1 MHARKLPRISDG
13 LHEKHQTHSYENA
26 RYSSKYRYSNHEK
39 NRDSPSTNSLRSS
52 SPDSRSQS
60 PRCHKAANYYK
71 AREKERER
79 ERENRERDRDR
90 ERDRERERHR
100 ERTHDRERERDRGEY
115 SDYRDT
121 REDSRSP
128 KDRRREVR
136 DRERDRERERDG
148 RGAHDRLNSVHK
160 KEEKER
166 QLRVGDW
173 SEHVSSSGKK
183 YYYNCRTEVSQW
195 EKPAEWLEWE
205 RQRAKENSHRSHDK
219 TSNRPEKHS
228 SLGESY
234 RDVRGDLRDGDRDR
248 TERERRNAYHPDEV
262 YDRRDRKYNQDGGVD
277 MEISSGDSTPTSEH
291 LHNRGNGGVPGP
303 ENSHESNSGSG
314 QVSLST
320 SGLVNSCGPVSTHSN
335 SVTASGHSGLQ
346 SKLRGGGLLSS
357 SLPPSSLPNMISGTS
372 SSSSGMNCIA
382 GTSNSTTNT
391 TTTTTTTTT
400 SSTTSLPPG
409 PLSSLSAPMAVPQIL
424 NSHPRLA
431 ALTKNN
437 LEMDTSKSSVNSN
450 NTHSHE
456 EGTLGNSKLE
466 PLTISANSNN
476 IGGGPPTPTHSE
488 NQDGIDIRK
497 VGSPTSSSINSIQSL
512 SASVGGSLAG
522 LRPSVP
528 ALTPSLANY
537 YKEPLITH
545 VQSWPAENLEK
556 QAQRFAE
563 EAHTVGS
570 LVMTRVSAEL
580 KMARSLVRLAEIQ
593 ATLHE
598 QRILFLR
605 AQKRDLEE
613 MKAQN
618 SFMSDT

>member
-1 MHARKLPRISDG
+1 MVMHARKLPRISDG

-39 NRDSPSTNSLRSS
+39 SRDSPSTNSLRSS

-71 AREKERER
+71 VREKERER

-100 ERTHDRERERDRGEY
+100 ERNHDRERERDRGEY
-115 SDYRDT
+115 SEYRDT

-136 DRERDRERERDG
+136 DRDRDRERERDG

-166 QLRVGDW
+166 QMRVGDW

-219 TSNRPEKHS
+219 TSGRQEKHS

-234 RDVRGDLRDGDRDR
+234 RDVRGDLRDGDHER
-248 TERERRNAYHPDEV
+248 TERDRRNAYHSEEV

-291 LHNRGNGGVPGP
+291 LHNRGNGGVP
-303 ENSHESNSGSG
+303 ENSHKTKSGIAP
-314 QVSLST
+314 VSLST
-320 SGLVNSCGPVSTHSN
+320 SGLVSSSGPITSHSN
-335 SVTASGHSGLQ
+335 SVAGNGSGLQ
-346 SKLRGGGLLSS
+346 SKLRGGGLLNSS
-357 SLPPSSLPNMISGTS
+357 VPSSLPNMSGNS
-372 SSSSGMNCIA
+372 GVGMNCAVA
-382 GTSNSTTNT
+382 GTSNSST
-391 TTTTTTTTT
+391 TTTTTTTTILTTST
-400 SSTTSLPPG
+400 SSSSLPPG
-409 PLSSLSAPMAVPQIL
+409 PLSSSLPMAVPQIL
-424 NSHPRLA
+424 NSHPRLL

-437 LEMDTSKSSVNSN
+437 LEMDTSKSMNSN
-450 NTHSHE
+450 NTHSHDE
-456 EGTLGNSKLE
+456 VNLGHSKLE

-528 ALTPSLANY
+528 ALSPSLANY
-537 YKEPLITH
+537 YKEPLIAH
-545 VQSWPAENLEK
+545 VQCWPAENLEK
-556 QAQRFAE
+556 QAQRFGE

-570 LVMTRVSAEL
+570 LIMTRVSAEL